1 MAEDSFKDTERKGWN
16 DRAGVY
22 EDTTAQ
28 STIQSIPALLAAVKL
43 RPKTDLLDICSGPG
57 YAAGAAYALGA
68 NPTGVDFAT
77 EMVDVAAERFP
88 GCRFVV
94 GDAENLD
101 FDDGSFDAAVCN
113 FGVFHFPHPE
123 RAFAE
128 AHRVLKPSGR
138 YAFSQWMAPGEC
150 DFFNTIFP
158 ILNETVDMNVK
169 LPEAPAPFK
178 FSDRDT
184 CRDGLEAAGFGDIEI
199 ADVANLFH
207 VSASENF
214 ADMFRKLS
222 VRVTMILDL
231 QTADVRH
238 RFETALNAAMER
250 FIQGDE
256 YVVPMP
262 SIVVSGRKA

>member
-1 MAEDSFKDTERKGWN
+1 MTENSFKDIERTGWN
-16 DRAGVY
+16 ERANAY
-22 EDTTAQ
+22 EDTTALT
-28 STIQSIPALLAAVKL
+28 TIQSIPALLAAVKL
-43 RPKTDLLDICSGPG
+43 RPKIDLLDICSGPG
-57 YAAGAAYALGA
+57 YAAGAAHALGA
-68 NPTGVDFAT
+68 NPTGIDFAS
-77 EMVDVAAERFP
+77 EMVSVAAGRFP

-101 FDDGSFDAAVCN
+101 FADATFDAAVCN

-123 RAFAE
+123 RAFGE
-128 AHRVLKPSGR
+128 ACRVLKPSGR
-138 YAFSQWMAPGEC
+138 YAFSQWKAPGDC
-150 DFFNTIFP
+150 DFFNAIFA
-158 ILNETVDMNVK
+158 ILNETVNMDVG
-169 LPEAPAPFK
+169 LPEAPSPFR
-178 FSDRDT
+178 FSDRDA

-199 ADVANLFH
+199 TDVENLFH
-207 VSASENF
+207 VPASENF

-250 FIQGDE
+250 FIEGDE